1 VCELSLESRGMCETS
16 YDRDVSSGKTFV
28 LVSRLKS
35 QQSIQV
41 LSYLGT
47 VLKTKTNKP
56 KKKNKPVNRI

>member
-1 VCELSLESRGMCETS
+1 MCELSLESRGMCETS

-47 VLKTKTNKP
+47 VLKTKTNKA
-56 KKKNKPVNRI
+56 KKTKPVNRI

>member
-1 VCELSLESRGMCETS
+1 MCELSLESRGMCETS

-47 VLKTKTNKP
+47 VLKTKTNKA
-56 KKKNKPVNRI
+56 KKNNKPVNRI